1 MHRSTAAI
9 FALALLTAWPLAAQ
23 RAAVP
28 PAPPARAGRA
38 ARPAPVE
45 RRVPFKVGETL
56 TFDVSW
62 SAFLTAGTI
71 VATVQE
77 KRPSLDSTAYYIVAE
92 GRPTPLVSRL
102 YPLYYKM
109 DTLIDAFTLLS
120 QRGSLY
126 SEEGGRHALRTTT
139 FDRRAQ
145 TGSFEYKAS
154 TTERREFSIP
164 PGVQD
169 VLSAVYAIRT
179 MPLTPGDRTP
189 MAISNDG
196 TTYKLRFEIARP
208 ERLRTAF
215 GDQNAWK
222 LSPIAEDA
230 KNPLIGRNLSIWLT
244 DDARRLPVKLQ
255 GDLPVGAFV
264 LTLREVK

>member
-1 MHRSTAAI
+1 MPRLTTAI
-9 FALALLTAWPLAAQ
+9 FALAFVTAWPLAAQ

-28 PAPPARAGRA
+28 PAPPARSGRA
-38 ARPAPVE
+38 SRPAPVE
-45 RRVPFKVGETL
+45 RSVPFKVGETL

-77 KRPSLDSTAYYIVAE
+77 KRPSFSSTAYYIVAE

-109 DTLIDAFTLLS
+109 DALLDTFTLLS
-120 QRGSLY
+120 QRGSIY
-126 SEEGGRHALRTTT
+126 SEEGGRHVLRTTT

-145 TGSFEYKAS
+145 TGSFEHKTS
-154 TTERREFSIP
+154 TTERTEFSIP

-169 VLSAVYAIRT
+169 VLSALYAIRT
-179 MPLTPGDRTP
+179 MPLTPGGRTL

-196 TTYKLRFEIARP
+196 TTYRLRFEIAAP

-222 LSPIAEDA
+222 LSPTAEDA

-264 LTLREVK
+264 LTLREVR